1 MTAPRS
7 ELLQA
12 SQWGSQQIHLRSH
25 GEVATRV
32 LITDT
37 GLSGLGA
44 PGRRQEGR
52 AGGWGWSGGLRR
64 ASQPATSLGPPPPG
78 PVSSQQSGAPPTRTR
93 RGRRSQRKSR
103 DSERDR
109 ASPQHVELERTHRH
123 TGVWELR
130 GGPRPNECATGHGE
144 GTSADVTEV
153 RTSDARRPW
162 MAQAHRGLL
171 TCGQKRKQRK
181 RQGWRRDCGER
192 HGAGCDDGTAL
203 AMTAEGATSQEKQG
217 PRELKRRGHRV
228 SPGHSPGR
236 LDSSLGD
243 HAGILRSRTA
253 RR

>member
-37 GLSGLGA
+37 GLSGRGL
-44 PGRRQEGR
+44 P
-52 AGGWGWSGGLRR
+52 AGGGKDGRGALGLELGLRR

-78 PVSSQQSGAPPTRTR
+78 PVSSQQSGAPPTRT
-93 RGRRSQRKSR
+93 
-103 DSERDR
+103 
-109 ASPQHVELERTHRH
+109 P
-123 TGVWELR
+123 
-130 GGPRPNECATGHGE
+130 
-144 GTSADVTEV
+144 EV
-153 RTSDARRPW
+153 RTSDGRRPR

-192 HGAGCDDGTAL
+192 HGAGCDDGTAQ

-253 RR
+253 R